1 MATTTIKDE
10 NSVVSP
16 SENPHQ
22 LNGNLIETP
31 TTQQTITT
39 TTEEIKEEI
48 VLQKNNLLQKLRDL
62 FKNEEILGQKEHIN
76 AYILP
81 RTDAHNVRVVGLGL
95 KYFFVE

>member
-10 NSVVSP
+10 NSVLSP

-31 TTQQTITT
+31 TQQTITT
-39 TTEEIKEEI
+39 TTEETQEEI

-62 FKNEEILGQKEHIN
+62 FKNEEILGQKEHI
-76 AYILP
+76 
-81 RTDAHNVRVVGLGL
+81 DALRVGLR
-95 KYFFVE
+95 KA